1 METTVQN
8 THNIGYIRSHLSS
21 LMDQVGLQKPLTK
34 MGTRR
39 LVEINLD
46 DEANDSETVFCF
58 NGIDIPL
65 VLLASM
71 LPVRPWPFIF
81 GNYPVVKLLSP
92 EGWLPGHSRSG
103 SSSP

>member
-58 NGIDIPL
+58 NGIDP
-65 VLLASM
+65 VGSARVYVTSKALA
-71 LPVRPWPFIF
+71 LYFRQ
-81 GNYPVVKLLSP
+81 LSC
-92 EGWLPGHSRSG
+92 S
-103 SSSP
+103 